1 MTPHYVPQISINDF
15 TYLLPQDRI
24 ALYPLEE
31 RDSSKQLIANA
42 KTSTI
47 RHSVFKSLASE
58 LPAHSLLVV
67 NDTKVI
73 HARLAM
79 KKQTGGEVEILLIEP
94 SAGIVAE
101 LALQQRGRTTPWL
114 CIVGGKNVQEG
125 MVLSSSDTNW
135 GTIQARIISRMDNK
149 AIVEFDIQPSTFTLA
164 EILSLIG
171 NVPLPPYLHR
181 PADDT
186 DDERYQTVYAVHN
199 GSVAAPTA
207 GLHFTDRVFSSLH
220 SKEIEQVNITLHVG
234 LGTFEPVKVE
244 MIDGHE
250 MHREYIAISKAT
262 LHRCIQFFADR
273 STSSQSDENPRF
285 VCTGTTSL
293 RTMESLYWIGVR
305 IMNGEVDSSI
315 MESGSTSELLLD
327 QWCAYRL
334 RDMYA
339 TTSKNLPSVL
349 DSFNAIAK
357 FLDTATLDILQ
368 GQTRMI
374 IVPPY
379 TPMVCDALITNFHQP
394 NSTLMLLVASFLS
407 GDFWKDVYK
416 SALENDYRFLSYGD
430 SSLLL
435 R

>member
-1 MTPHYVPQISINDF
+1 MTANYIPQISINDF
-15 TYLLPQDRI
+15 TYSLPQERI

-42 KTSTI
+42 ENYTI
-47 RHSVFKSLASE
+47 RHSVFSGLANE
-58 LPAHSLLVV
+58 IPAHSLLVV

-94 SAGIVAE
+94 AIGIVAE

-114 CIVGGKNVQEG
+114 CIVGGKNVHEG
-125 MVLSSSDTNW
+125 MILTSLNTTW
-135 GTIQARIISRMDNK
+135 GTVKAHIISRIENK
-149 AIVEFDIQPSTFTLA
+149 AIVEFEIEPSTLSLA
-164 EILSLIG
+164 EVLSLIG

-181 PADDT
+181 PAEDT
-186 DDERYQTVYAVHN
+186 DDERYQTVYAEHD

-207 GLHFTDRVFSSLH
+207 GLHFTERVFSSLRA
-220 SKEIEQVNITLHVG
+220 KDIEQINITLHVG
-234 LGTFEPVKVE
+234 LGTFEPVKTE

-250 MHREYIAISKAT
+250 MHKEYIAVSKET
-262 LHRCIQFFADR
+262 LLNCVRFFTKKEALLP
-273 STSSQSDENPRF
+273 SNELPRF

-305 IMNGEVDSSI
+305 IINGELDSSI
-315 MESGSTSELLLD
+315 IESGSTSELLLD

-334 RDMYA
+334 RDEYA
-339 TTSKNLPSVL
+339 TTSKILPSVL
-349 DSFNAIAK
+349 ESFNAIVE
-357 FLDTATLDILQ
+357 FLDSVKLDVLQ

-394 NSTLMLLVASFLS
+394 NSTLMLLVASFLG
-407 GDFWKDVYK
+407 GDFWKDVYN